1 MNRLIVLPVLLAISL
16 LTLPANALDAS
27 TGKARII
34 DGDTIEVAGIR
45 FRLKGIDAP
54 ERRQECLDY
63 LQRPFD
69 CGAAAVRTLVKL
81 TKGQKVTCEPVRRD
95 RFRRKIGVCR
105 LPSGL
110 NLNIEMLRQGQAVA
124 FGRSLP
130 DYAAAEKEARRAGAG
145 LWAGTFEHPG
155 CWRSQQR
162 GNECLDRLSTD

>member
-1 MNRLIVLPVLLAISL
+1 MKRLPLLPVLLALTL
-16 LTLPANALDAS
+16 LTLPAQAVDVS

-34 DGDTIEVAGIR
+34 DGDTVEVAGTR

-54 ERRQECLDY
+54 ERRQECLDH
-63 LQRPFD
+63 LQQPFD
-69 CGAAAVRTLVKL
+69 CGAAAVRTLVEL

-110 NLNIEMLRQGQAVA
+110 NLNIEMLRQGKAVA
-124 FGRSLP
+124 FGRSSP
-130 DYAAAEKEARRAGAG
+130 DYTAAENEARRARAG

-155 CWRSQQR
+155 CWRAQQR
-162 GNECLDRLSTD
+162 GNECRDRLPTN